1 MPDLCSM
8 YNVES
13 IRAEFPIL
21 QQTVHGRPL
30 VYLDNAAT
38 TQKPRSVIQA
48 IVNHYENNN
57 SNVHRGNHTL
67 SQRATDA
74 FEATRGKL
82 QRHLNAA
89 FEHEII
95 YTTGTTG
102 AINLVAHGFRSL
114 LGPGDEVLVSQLEHH
129 SNLVPWQML
138 AQHSGATLRYIPILP
153 DGSLDLDEAQRLINP
168 KTKLLAFNHIS
179 NALGTVNPV
188 KQLTEW
194 AHAVGACVLVDGA
207 QGMAHRRVD
216 VQALGVDFYTAS
228 AHKMYAPTGI
238 GLLYGKTEWLEK
250 LPPYQGGGE
259 MIATVTM
266 GQSTYAPLPFKFE
279 AGTPNIEAVVG
290 WGAAMDW
297 VSALGMDALL
307 AHESELM
314 AYGTEQLTAIDGLV
328 LFGTTADK
336 AAVLSFG
343 FANVH
348 PYDLGTLLDQ
358 QGVAVR
364 SGQHC
369 AQPIMDYYG
378 IPGTV
383 RASFAAY
390 SNHDDVDRLV
400 AAINRAMRMLN

>member
-1 MPDLCSM
+1 MIDFAAL
-8 YNVES
+8 
-13 IRAEFPIL
+13 RKEFPIL
-21 QQTVHGRPL
+21 DQEVHGKPL

-38 TQKPRSVIQA
+38 TQKPQAVIDA
-48 IVNHYENNN
+48 IVHYYGQIN
-57 SNVHRGNHTL
+57 SNVHRGVHTL

-82 QRHLNAA
+82 QRLVNAE

-102 AINLVAHGFRSL
+102 SINLVAHGFRSL
-114 LGPGDEVLVSQLEHH
+114 LGPGDEVVVSQLEHH

-138 AQHSGATLRYIPILP
+138 AQHTGATLRYIPILA

-188 KQLTEW
+188 AKLTEW
-194 AHAVGACVLVDGA
+194 AHAVGACVVVDGA
-207 QGMAHRRVD
+207 QGLPHRPVD
-216 VQALGVDFYTAS
+216 VQAMGVDFYAGS
-228 AHKMYAPTGI
+228 AHKMYGPTGT
-238 GLLYGKTEWLEK
+238 GMLYGRTEWLEK

-259 MIATVTM
+259 MISTVTM
-266 GQSTYAPLPFKFE
+266 AQSTYAGLPFKFE

-290 WGAAMDW
+290 WGAALDW
-297 VSALGMDALL
+297 MNSVGMDALM
-307 AHESELM
+307 AHEADLM
-314 AYGTEQLTAIDGLV
+314 AYGTERLTAIDGLV
-328 LFGTTADK
+328 LFGTAPDK
-336 AAVLSFG
+336 SAVLSFG
-343 FANVH
+343 FADLH

-358 QGVAVR
+358 QGIAVR
-364 SGQHC
+364 TGQHC
-369 AQPIMDYYG
+369 TQPIMDYYN

-390 SNHDDVDRLV
+390 SSREDVDRLADGV
-400 AAINRAMRMLN
+400 ERALRMLR

>member
-1 MPDLCSM
+1 MIDFAAL
-8 YNVES
+8 
-13 IRAEFPIL
+13 RKEFPIL
-21 QQTVHGRPL
+21 DQEVHGKPL

-38 TQKPRSVIQA
+38 TQKPQAVIDA
-48 IVNHYENNN
+48 IVHYYGQIN
-57 SNVHRGNHTL
+57 SNVHRGVHTL

-82 QRHLNAA
+82 QRLVNAE

-102 AINLVAHGFRSL
+102 SINLVAHGFRSL
-114 LGPGDEVLVSQLEHH
+114 LSPGDEVVVSQLEHH

-138 AQHSGATLRYIPILP
+138 AQHTGATLRYIPILA

-188 KQLTEW
+188 AKLTEW
-194 AHAVGACVLVDGA
+194 AHAVGACVVVDGA
-207 QGMAHRRVD
+207 QGLPHRPVD
-216 VQALGVDFYTAS
+216 VQAMGVDFYAGS
-228 AHKMYAPTGI
+228 AHKMYGPTGT
-238 GLLYGKTEWLEK
+238 GMLYGRTEWLEK

-259 MIATVTM
+259 MISTVTM
-266 GQSTYAPLPFKFE
+266 AQSTYAGLPFKFE

-290 WGAAMDW
+290 WGAALDW
-297 VSALGMDALL
+297 MNSVGMDALM
-307 AHESELM
+307 AHEADLM
-314 AYGTEQLTAIDGLV
+314 AYGTERLTAIDGLV
-328 LFGTTADK
+328 LFGTAPEK
-336 AAVLSFG
+336 SAVLSFG
-343 FANVH
+343 FADLH

-358 QGVAVR
+358 QGIAVR
-364 SGQHC
+364 TGQHC
-369 AQPIMDYYG
+369 AQPIMDYYN

-390 SNHDDVDRLV
+390 SSREDVDRLADGV
-400 AAINRAMRMLN
+400 ERALRMLR

>member
-1 MPDLCSM
+1 MIDFAAL
-8 YNVES
+8 
-13 IRAEFPIL
+13 RKEFPIL
-21 QQTVHGRPL
+21 DQEVHGKPL

-38 TQKPRSVIQA
+38 TQKPQAVIDA
-48 IVNHYENNN
+48 IVHYYGQIN
-57 SNVHRGNHTL
+57 SNVHRGVHTL

-82 QRHLNAA
+82 QRLVNAE

-102 AINLVAHGFRSL
+102 SINLVAHGFRSL
-114 LGPGDEVLVSQLEHH
+114 LGPGDEVVVSQLEHH

-138 AQHSGATLRYIPILP
+138 AQHTGATLRYIPILA

-188 KQLTEW
+188 AKLTEW
-194 AHAVGACVLVDGA
+194 AHDVGACVVVDGA
-207 QGMAHRRVD
+207 QGLPHRPVD
-216 VQALGVDFYTAS
+216 VQAMGVDFYAGS
-228 AHKMYAPTGI
+228 AHKMYGPTGT
-238 GLLYGKTEWLEK
+238 GMLYGRTEWLEK

-259 MIATVTM
+259 MISTVTM
-266 GQSTYAPLPFKFE
+266 AQSTYAGLPFKFE

-290 WGAAMDW
+290 WGAALDW
-297 VSALGMDALL
+297 MNAVGMDALM
-307 AHESELM
+307 AHEADLM
-314 AYGTEQLTAIDGLV
+314 AYGTERLTAIDGLV
-328 LFGTTADK
+328 LFGTAPDK
-336 AAVLSFG
+336 SAVLSFG
-343 FANVH
+343 FADLH

-358 QGVAVR
+358 QGIAVR
-364 SGQHC
+364 TGQHC
-369 AQPIMDYYG
+369 TQPIMDYFN

-390 SNHDDVDRLV
+390 SSREDVDRLADGV
-400 AAINRAMRMLN
+400 ERALRMLR

>member
-1 MPDLCSM
+1 MIDFAAL
-8 YNVES
+8 
-13 IRAEFPIL
+13 RKEFPIL
-21 QQTVHGRPL
+21 DQEVHGKPL

-38 TQKPRSVIQA
+38 TQKPQAVIDA
-48 IVNHYENNN
+48 IVHYYGRIN
-57 SNVHRGNHTL
+57 SNVHRGVHTL

-82 QRHLNAA
+82 QRLVNAE

-102 AINLVAHGFRSL
+102 SINLVAHGFRSL
-114 LGPGDEVLVSQLEHH
+114 LSPGDEVVVSQLEHH

-138 AQHSGATLRYIPILP
+138 AQHTGATLRYIPILA

-188 KQLTEW
+188 VKLTEW
-194 AHAVGACVLVDGA
+194 AHAVGACVVVDGA
-207 QGMAHRRVD
+207 QGLPHRPVD
-216 VQALGVDFYTAS
+216 VQAMGVDFYAGS
-228 AHKMYAPTGI
+228 AHKMYGPTGT
-238 GLLYGKTEWLEK
+238 GMLYGRTEWLEK

-259 MIATVTM
+259 MISTVTM
-266 GQSTYAPLPFKFE
+266 AQSTYAGLPFKFE

-290 WGAAMDW
+290 WGAALDW
-297 VSALGMDALL
+297 MNAIGMDALM
-307 AHESELM
+307 AHEADLM
-314 AYGTEQLTAIDGLV
+314 AYGTERLKAIDGLV
-328 LFGTTADK
+328 LFGTAPEK
-336 AAVLSFG
+336 SAVLSFG
-343 FANVH
+343 FADLH

-358 QGVAVR
+358 QGIAVR
-364 SGQHC
+364 TGQHC
-369 AQPIMDYYG
+369 AQPIMDYYN

-390 SNHDDVDRLV
+390 SSREDVDRLADGV
-400 AAINRAMRMLN
+400 ERALRMLR

>member
-1 MPDLCSM
+1 MIDFAAL
-8 YNVES
+8 
-13 IRAEFPIL
+13 RKEFPIL
-21 QQTVHGRPL
+21 DQEVHGKPL

-38 TQKPRSVIQA
+38 TQKPQAVIDA
-48 IVNHYENNN
+48 IVHYYGRIN
-57 SNVHRGNHTL
+57 SNVHRGVHTL

-82 QRHLNAA
+82 QRLVNAE

-102 AINLVAHGFRSL
+102 SINLVAHGFRSL
-114 LGPGDEVLVSQLEHH
+114 LSPGDEVVVSQLEHH

-138 AQHSGATLRYIPILP
+138 AQHTGATLRYIPILA

-188 KQLTEW
+188 VKLTEW
-194 AHAVGACVLVDGA
+194 AHAVGACVVVDGA
-207 QGMAHRRVD
+207 QGLPHRPVD
-216 VQALGVDFYTAS
+216 VQAMGVDFYAGS
-228 AHKMYAPTGI
+228 AHKMYGSTGT
-238 GLLYGKTEWLEK
+238 GMLYGRTEWLEK

-259 MIATVTM
+259 MISTVTM
-266 GQSTYAPLPFKFE
+266 AQSTYAGLPFKFE

-290 WGAAMDW
+290 WGAALDW
-297 VSALGMDALL
+297 MNAIGMDSLM
-307 AHESELM
+307 AHESDLM
-314 AYGTEQLTAIDGLV
+314 TYGTERLTAIDGLV
-328 LFGTTADK
+328 LFGTAPEK
-336 AAVLSFG
+336 SAVLSFG
-343 FANVH
+343 FADLH

-358 QGVAVR
+358 QGIAVR
-364 SGQHC
+364 TGQHC
-369 AQPIMDYYG
+369 AQPIMDYYN

-390 SNHDDVDRLV
+390 SSREDVDRLADGV
-400 AAINRAMRMLN
+400 ERALRMLR

>member
-1 MPDLCSM
+1 M
-8 YNVES
+8 
-13 IRAEFPIL
+13 
-21 QQTVHGRPL
+21 
-30 VYLDNAAT
+30 
-38 TQKPRSVIQA
+38 
-48 IVNHYENNN
+48 
-57 SNVHRGNHTL
+57 
-67 SQRATDA
+67 
-74 FEATRGKL
+74 
-82 QRHLNAA
+82 
-89 FEHEII
+89 
-95 YTTGTTG
+95 
-102 AINLVAHGFRSL
+102 
-114 LGPGDEVLVSQLEHH
+114 
-129 SNLVPWQML
+129 
-138 AQHSGATLRYIPILP
+138 
-153 DGSLDLDEAQRLINP
+153 
-168 KTKLLAFNHIS
+168 
-179 NALGTVNPV
+179 
-188 KQLTEW
+188 
-194 AHAVGACVLVDGA
+194 LVDGA

-279 AGTPNIEAVVG
+279 AGTPSIEAVVG

-297 VSALGMDALL
+297 VTALGMDAVM

-314 AYGTEQLTAIDGLV
+314 AYGTEQLTAIEGLV

-369 AQPIMDYYG
+369 AQPIMDYYR
-378 IPGTV
+378 ITGTV
-383 RASFAAY
+383 RASFALGLGFARSLEQRGLGAAY
-390 SNHDDVDRLV
+390 QSRPILCVPPAS
-400 AAINRAMRMLN
+400 AAECAMAYDGPVWQAPDLRVLCESLIDEQARPSLAYA

>member
-1 MPDLCSM
+1 MIDFAAL
-8 YNVES
+8 
-13 IRAEFPIL
+13 RKEFPIL
-21 QQTVHGRPL
+21 DQEVHGKPL

-38 TQKPRSVIQA
+38 TQKPQAVIDA
-48 IVNHYENNN
+48 IVHYYGQIN
-57 SNVHRGNHTL
+57 SNVHRGVHTL

-82 QRHLNAA
+82 QRLVNAE

-102 AINLVAHGFRSL
+102 SINLVAHGFRSL
-114 LGPGDEVLVSQLEHH
+114 LGPGDEVVVSQLEHH

-138 AQHSGATLRYIPILP
+138 AQHTGATLRYIPILA

-188 KQLTEW
+188 AKLTEW
-194 AHAVGACVLVDGA
+194 AHAVDACVVVDGA
-207 QGMAHRRVD
+207 QGLPHRPVD
-216 VQALGVDFYTAS
+216 VQAMGVDFYAGS
-228 AHKMYAPTGI
+228 AHKMYGPTGT
-238 GLLYGKTEWLEK
+238 GMLYGRTEWLEK

-259 MIATVTM
+259 MISTVTM
-266 GQSTYAPLPFKFE
+266 AQSTYAGLPFKFE

-290 WGAAMDW
+290 WGAALDW
-297 VSALGMDALL
+297 MNAVGMDALM
-307 AHESELM
+307 AHESDLM
-314 AYGTEQLTAIDGLV
+314 TYGTERLTAIDGLV
-328 LFGTTADK
+328 LFGTAPEK
-336 AAVLSFG
+336 SAVLSFG
-343 FANVH
+343 FADLH

-358 QGVAVR
+358 QGIAVR
-364 SGQHC
+364 TGQHC
-369 AQPIMDYYG
+369 TQPIMDYFN

-390 SNHDDVDRLV
+390 SSREDVDRLADGV
-400 AAINRAMRMLN
+400 ERSLRMLR

>member
-1 MPDLCSM
+1 MIDFAAL
-8 YNVES
+8 
-13 IRAEFPIL
+13 RKEFPIL
-21 QQTVHGRPL
+21 DQEVHGKPL

-38 TQKPRSVIQA
+38 TQKPQAVIDA
-48 IVNHYENNN
+48 IVHYYGQIN
-57 SNVHRGNHTL
+57 SNVHRGVHTL

-82 QRHLNAA
+82 QRLVNAE

-102 AINLVAHGFRSL
+102 SINLVAHGFRSL
-114 LGPGDEVLVSQLEHH
+114 LSPGDEVVVSQLEHH

-138 AQHSGATLRYIPILP
+138 AQHTGATLRYIPILA

-188 KQLTEW
+188 AKLTEW
-194 AHAVGACVLVDGA
+194 AHAVGACVVVDGA
-207 QGMAHRRVD
+207 QGLPHRPVD
-216 VQALGVDFYTAS
+216 VQAMGVDFYAGS
-228 AHKMYAPTGI
+228 AHKMYGPTGT
-238 GLLYGKTEWLEK
+238 GMLYGRTEWLEK

-259 MIATVTM
+259 MISTVTM
-266 GQSTYAPLPFKFE
+266 AQSTYAGLPFKFE

-290 WGAAMDW
+290 WGAALDW
-297 VSALGMDALL
+297 MNAIGMDSLM
-307 AHESELM
+307 AHESDLM
-314 AYGTEQLTAIDGLV
+314 TYGTERLTAIDGLV
-328 LFGTTADK
+328 LFGTAPEK
-336 AAVLSFG
+336 SAVLSFG
-343 FANVH
+343 FADLH

-358 QGVAVR
+358 QGIAVR
-364 SGQHC
+364 TGQHC
-369 AQPIMDYYG
+369 AQPIMDYYN

-390 SNHDDVDRLV
+390 SSREDVDRLADGV
-400 AAINRAMRMLN
+400 ERALRMLR

>member
-1 MPDLCSM
+1 MIDFAAL
-8 YNVES
+8 
-13 IRAEFPIL
+13 RKEFPIL
-21 QQTVHGRPL
+21 DQEVHGKPL

-38 TQKPRSVIQA
+38 TQKPKAVIDA
-48 IVNHYENNN
+48 IVHYYGQIN
-57 SNVHRGNHTL
+57 SNVHRGVHTL

-82 QRHLNAA
+82 QRLVNAE

-102 AINLVAHGFRSL
+102 SINLVAHGFHSL
-114 LGPGDEVLVSQLEHH
+114 LGPGDEVVVSQLEHH

-138 AQHSGATLRYIPILP
+138 AQHTGATLRYIPILA

-188 KQLTEW
+188 AKLTEW
-194 AHAVGACVLVDGA
+194 AHAVGACVVVDGA
-207 QGMAHRRVD
+207 QGLPHRPVD
-216 VQALGVDFYTAS
+216 VQAMGVDFYAGS
-228 AHKMYAPTGI
+228 AHKMYGPTGT
-238 GLLYGKTEWLEK
+238 GMLYGRTEWLEK

-259 MIATVTM
+259 MISTVTM
-266 GQSTYAPLPFKFE
+266 AQSTYAGLPFKFE

-290 WGAAMDW
+290 WGAALDW
-297 VSALGMDALL
+297 MNAVGMDALM
-307 AHESELM
+307 AHEADLM
-314 AYGTEQLTAIDGLV
+314 TYGTERLTAIDGLV
-328 LFGTTADK
+328 LFGTAPEK
-336 AAVLSFG
+336 SAVLSFG
-343 FANVH
+343 FADLH

-358 QGVAVR
+358 QGIAVR
-364 SGQHC
+364 TGQHC
-369 AQPIMDYYG
+369 TQPIMDYFN

-390 SNHDDVDRLV
+390 SSREDVDRLADGV
-400 AAINRAMRMLN
+400 ERALRMLR

>member
-1 MPDLCSM
+1 MIDFAAL
-8 YNVES
+8 
-13 IRAEFPIL
+13 RKEFPIL
-21 QQTVHGRPL
+21 DQEVHGKPL

-38 TQKPRSVIQA
+38 TQKPQAVIDA
-48 IVNHYENNN
+48 IVHYYGRIN
-57 SNVHRGNHTL
+57 SNVHRGVHTL

-82 QRHLNAA
+82 QRLVNAE

-102 AINLVAHGFRSL
+102 SINLVAHGFRSL
-114 LGPGDEVLVSQLEHH
+114 LSPGDEVVVSQLEHH

-138 AQHSGATLRYIPILP
+138 AQHTGATLRYIPILA

-188 KQLTEW
+188 VKLTEW
-194 AHAVGACVLVDGA
+194 ARAVGACVVVDGA
-207 QGMAHRRVD
+207 QGLPHRPVD
-216 VQALGVDFYTAS
+216 VQAMGVDFYAGS
-228 AHKMYAPTGI
+228 AHKMYGPTGT
-238 GLLYGKTEWLEK
+238 GMLYGRTEWLEK

-259 MIATVTM
+259 MISTVTM
-266 GQSTYAPLPFKFE
+266 AQSTYAGLPFKFE

-290 WGAAMDW
+290 WGAALDW
-297 VSALGMDALL
+297 MNAIGMDSLM
-307 AHESELM
+307 AHESDLM
-314 AYGTEQLTAIDGLV
+314 TYGTERLTAIDGLV
-328 LFGTTADK
+328 LFGTAPEK
-336 AAVLSFG
+336 SAVLSFG
-343 FANVH
+343 FADLH

-358 QGVAVR
+358 QGIAVR
-364 SGQHC
+364 TGQHC
-369 AQPIMDYYG
+369 AQPIMDYYN

-390 SNHDDVDRLV
+390 SSREDVDRLADGV
-400 AAINRAMRMLN
+400 ERALRMLR